1 MTRPW
6 QQITDPIGDVKDII
20 FYGGSL
26 MTNRKLIERLAH
38 ALSVHHALILAQGV
52 LLQSLRVSKQEYAA
66 AVKKCR
72 PHAAAYKSKIL
83 ASFLEGARPQSEK
96 ALWESLGLGDLW
108 GPSGPENESPKS

>member
-1 MTRPW
+1 
-6 QQITDPIGDVKDII
+6 
-20 FYGGSL
+20 

-83 ASFLEGARPQSEK
+83 AKFLEGQLLPQSEK
-96 ALWESLGLGDLW
+96 DLWDSLGLGDLW
-108 GPSGPENESPKS
+108 GPSRPEKESPKS

>member
-1 MTRPW
+1 
-6 QQITDPIGDVKDII
+6 
-20 FYGGSL
+20 

-52 LLQSLRVSKQEYAA
+52 LLQSLRVSKQEYAV

-72 PHAAAYKSKIL
+72 PHAASYKSKIL
-83 ASFLEGARPQSEK
+83 ASFLEGAPPQSEK
-96 ALWESLGLGDLW
+96 VLWESLGLGDLW

>member
-1 MTRPW
+1 
-6 QQITDPIGDVKDII
+6 
-20 FYGGSL
+20 

-83 ASFLEGARPQSEK
+83 AIWARERK
-96 ALWESLGLGDLW
+96 
-108 GPSGPENESPKS
+108 PKILAILSTI

>member
-1 MTRPW
+1 
-6 QQITDPIGDVKDII
+6 
-20 FYGGSL
+20 

-38 ALSVHHALILAQGV
+38 ALSVHHA

-83 ASFLEGARPQSEK
+83 ASFLEGAPPQSEK
-96 ALWESLGLGDLW
+96 VLWESLGLGDLW
-108 GPSGPENESPKS
+108 GPSGPEKESPKS